1 MKAFNN
7 NSTAFLLEEVFQ
19 LLLEILD
26 HDPFSQK
33 KNHSSKSYL
42 KRLRELLGQEF
53 SFWLAET
60 GNLYFSTLI
69 SAKRYADTFSM
80 QKEKND
86 KNFKQLY
93 DLLLHTS
100 YLMMCIGPQSE
111 QTINTLIKLD
121 ALTTDR
127 DQISGDISKVIENSV
142 LQLQRC
148 VCNEITV

>member
-1 MKAFNN
+1 MESIKN
-7 NSTAFLLEEVFQ
+7 NSTAFLLEEIFH

-26 HDPFSQK
+26 HDPFSQSTH
-33 KNHSSKSYL
+33 HSSKSYL

-69 SAKRYADTFSM
+69 SAKRYADTFSIHNAN
-80 QKEKND
+80 ND
-86 KNFKQLY
+86 KNFKQPY

-100 YLMMCIGPQSE
+100 YLMMCVGPQSE

-127 DQISGDISKVIENSV
+127 DHTSGDISEVIENS
-142 LQLQRC
+142 LLHLQRC
-148 VCNEITV
+148 VCNEIIV

>member
-1 MKAFNN
+1 MRAIKN

-19 LLLEILD
+19 LLLESLD
-26 HDPFSQK
+26 HDPFSQR
-33 KNHSSKSYL
+33 KNRSSKSYL

-69 SAKRYADTFSM
+69 SAKGYADTFSRHSA
-80 QKEKND
+80 KND
-86 KNFKQLY
+86 KNFKQVY

-100 YLMMCIGPQSE
+100 YLMMCVGPQSE

-121 ALTTDR
+121 TFITDR
-127 DQISGDISKVIENSV
+127 NYTSGNISEVIESSV
-142 LQLQRC
+142 LHLQHC